1 MRNAALGIAAFL
13 LVAPGWAQPAEGVH
27 SGVVIGANRHLSAG
41 AAALKRGAFDEA
53 IHLTSLGLESRALDT
68 SARAAG
74 HANLCAAYVSSQ
86 QLDAAIAHCDES
98 LRLDG
103 SNWRPYTI
111 RARAYLLKG
120 MYARARLDNDA
131 AAAISPEADHVR
143 MIAGLLNEIQLEG
156 RIVIEEQ
163 Q

>member
-1 MRNAALGIAAFL
+1 MRKAALGIVAFW

-27 SGVVIGANRHLSAG
+27 SGVVIGANKHLSAG
-41 AAALKRGAFDEA
+41 ATALKRGAFDEA
-53 IHLTSLGLESRALDT
+53 IRLTKLGLESRALDA
-68 SARAAG
+68 SDRAAG
-74 HANLCAAYVSSQ
+74 HSNLCAAYVSKHE
-86 QLDAAIAHCDES
+86 LDTAIPHCDES
-98 LRLDG
+98 LRLDSG
-103 SNWRPYTI
+103 NWRPYTI

-120 MYARARLDNDA
+120 MYGQARLDNDA
-131 AAAISPEADHVR
+131 AAAISPDADHVR